1 LNKGGLKLKKFMRPM
16 RATNVP
22 LEVFLNHPK
31 KTSIT
36 ESYFPYAQPSS
47 SSKQKKTPLGE
58 D

>member
-1 LNKGGLKLKKFMRPM
+1 M
-16 RATNVP
+16 RATNIP
-22 LEVFLNHPK
+22 LEVFPNRPK

-47 SSKQKKTPLGE
+47 SSKQNKTPLGE